1 MIYFDN
7 SASTLLKP
15 KNVQRAVLS
24 ALTTFSANPGRSG
37 HIEALKSAMEV
48 EKVREKL
55 KKYTN
60 ADEVIFTGGC
70 THALNL
76 AILGFCREGHIVC
89 SENEHN

>member
-55 KKYTN
+55 KKLSFKSVTRRILKN
-60 ADEVIFTGGC
+60 LADSFLVLIFKF
-70 THALNL
+70 LNL
-76 AILGFCREGHIVC
+76 LFVLYELSHI
-89 SENEHN
+89 

>member
-55 KKYTN
+55 KK
-60 ADEVIFTGGC
+60 
-70 THALNL
+70 
-76 AILGFCREGHIVC
+76 
-89 SENEHN
+89 